1 MSPYDLKEIITTI
14 DSSNLIDKAEMT
26 LTEIKS
32 QQIIELW
39 KVKWLQTWHT
49 ADWNV
54 KPVLF
59 IWPRL
64 KQTPTG
70 NRQ

>member
-39 KVKWLQTWHT
+39 KVK
-49 ADWNV
+49 
-54 KPVLF
+54 
-59 IWPRL
+59 
-64 KQTPTG
+64 
-70 NRQ
+70 